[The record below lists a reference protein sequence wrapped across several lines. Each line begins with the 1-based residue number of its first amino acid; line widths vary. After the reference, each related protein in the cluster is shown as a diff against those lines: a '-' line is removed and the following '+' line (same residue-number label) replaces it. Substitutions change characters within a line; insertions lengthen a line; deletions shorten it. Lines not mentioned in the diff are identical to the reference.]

1 MKIKSNGGSNYDNC
15 VLLKAQGKKK
25 EQFVDLKCKFYAV
38 DFRLKLTRNFLE
50 KFDHK
55 SR

>member
-1 MKIKSNGGSNYDNC
+1 MEGAITTIVFSS
-15 VLLKAQGKKK
+15 VESTREKKKQK